1 MVTPARNE
9 HPRDAIVAV
18 TLDLLREHGY
28 DGLRLDAV
36 AKRARVS
43 LSTIYKEFPSR
54 DELVLGAVTH
64 WMTTRV
70 YEPLPIPVPG
80 APWHESLTEIFRSIF
95 RPLLADPAM
104 LAVYVRARSLP
115 SGSRL
120 YEQGAA
126 FVASRIEA
134 AFGDADS
141 AFAAGVISIVE
152 DVIYAGLGR
161 FAAGAVGVDD
171 FIPRLERAIA
181 LLAHVPLVTR
191 LPDRAE
197 VRAGAR

>member
-1 MVTPARNE
+1 MVRPAKNE

-36 AKRARVS
+36 AKSARVS
-43 LSTIYKEFPSR
+43 LSTIYKDFPSR
-54 DELVLGAVTH
+54 DDLVLGAVTH

-70 YEPLPIPVPG
+70 YDPLPVPEPG
-80 APWHESLTEIFRSIF
+80 VLWHESIAEIFRSIF

-104 LAVYVRARSLP
+104 LTVYVRARSLP
-115 SGSRL
+115 TGSRL

-126 FVASRIEA
+126 FVQSRIDA
-134 AFGDADS
+134 AFGDADPV
-141 AFAAGVISIVE
+141 FAESVISILE
-152 DVIYAGLGR
+152 DVVYAGLGR
-161 FAAGAVGVDD
+161 FGDGTITVDD
-171 FIPRLERAIA
+171 FIPRLDRAIT
-181 LLAHVPLVTR
+181 LLAQVPLATG
-191 LPDRAE
+191 PE

>member
-1 MVTPARNE
+1 MGTPARNE
-9 HPRDAIVAV
+9 HTRDAIVAV

-70 YEPLPIPVPG
+70 YEPLPVPEPG
-80 APWHESLTEIFRSIF
+80 APWHESLTQIFRSIF
-95 RPLLADPAM
+95 GPLLADPAM
-104 LAVYVRARSLP
+104 LTVYVRARSLP

-134 AFGDADS
+134 AFGDADP
-141 AFAAGVISIVE
+141 AFADGVISIIE
-152 DVIYAGLGR
+152 DVIYAELGR
-161 FAAGAVGVDD
+161 FGAGTVGLDD
-171 FIPRLERAIA
+171 FIPRLDRAIA
-181 LLAHVPLVTR
+181 LLARVPLVTR
-191 LPDRAE
+191 IDEQPG

>member
-18 TLDLLREHGY
+18 TLELLREHGY

-70 YEPLPIPVPG
+70 YEPLPVPEPG

-95 RPLLADPAM
+95 RPLLEDPAM
-104 LAVYVRARSLP
+104 LTVYVRARSLP
-115 SGSRL
+115 SGRRL

-126 FVASRIEA
+126 FVASRVEA
-134 AFGDADS
+134 AFGNADP
-141 AFAAGVISIVE
+141 AFADGVISIVE

-161 FAAGAVGVDD
+161 FATGTVGVDD

-181 LLAHVPLVTR
+181 LLARVPPETR
-191 LPDRAE
+191 LTQRPEA
-197 VRAGAR
+197 RAGAR